1 MGKSRRIVIHILLW
15 AYMIITIYP
24 IFFALQNSLKSSADV
39 ISSPFSLPIQT
50 FTWDNY
56 IAVWEMTPVVRY
68 FFNSMYISTGA
79 SIVSMVLAAMTAYAI
94 TRMRFRT
101 MNKIVTMI
109 IGAALMI
116 PGSFLLVPLYFLLV
130 NLKLADTPFA
140 LLLPYMTF
148 GIPLSVFIVASFLKT
163 IPGELEEAGV
173 MDGISAFGLFW
184 RIILPITMPALV
196 TIFILNFLGNWNE
209 FIMASFFLSSDDMK
223 TLPVAMVAFRDSMQ
237 LNYGRLFA
245 STMFSIVPVIII
257 FAFLQEKIME
267 GVTAGSIKG

>member
-15 AYMIITIYP
+15 IYVIITLYP

-39 ISSPFSLPIQT
+39 ISSPFSLPIGSFT
-50 FTWDNY
+50 FDNY
-56 IAVWEMTPVVRY
+56 ITVWELTPVVRY
-68 FFNSMYISTGA
+68 FINSMYISTGA
-79 SIVSMVLAAMTAYAI
+79 SIVSMILAAMTAYAI

-101 MNKIVTMI
+101 MNKIVTAI

-130 NLKLADTPFA
+130 DLKLADTPFA

-163 IPGELEEAGV
+163 VPSELEEAGV

-209 FIMASFFLSSDDMK
+209 FIMASFFLSSEKMK